1 MRGRR
6 LQGRFSLD
14 YEAKSMYEG
23 IQEDLQHP
31 VGVDVDWFRWSA
43 EYAAANV
50 ATFVD
55 DIYDVSSNVYGEG
68 RRWMLPFNM
77 PAVSAQLIRGSNE
90 MNERGFYIVDTL
102 RIVLNVGDVERLV
115 PDMLVNPDTHIKD
128 RILYRGNVFTPTRVL
143 PRGHFGYKWAV
154 VTIDCTEVNADELVN
169 DPQFQQY
176 AQKGAGNLAPVTYRG
191 YGQGNFGTEGY
202 GL

>member
-1 MRGRR
+1 
-6 LQGRFSLD
+6 
-14 YEAKSMYEG
+14 MYEG

-31 VGVDVDWFRWSA
+31 VGVDVDWFRWSPT
-43 EYAAANV
+43 YAADNV

-55 DIYDVSSNVYGEG
+55 DIYDVSSNVAGEG

-77 PAVSAQLIRGSNE
+77 PAVTAQLIRGSNE

-169 DPQFQQY
+169 DPQFMQY
-176 AQKGAGNLAPVTYRG
+176 AQKGTKALAPVSYLG
-191 YGQGNFGTEGY
+191 YGKGNYGTEGY
-202 GL
+202 GY

>member
-176 AQKGAGNLAPVTYRG
+176 AQKGVRNLAPVTYPG
-191 YGQGNFGTEGY
+191 YGQGNFGTESY
-202 GL
+202 GE

>member
-1 MRGRR
+1 MRGKR
-6 LQGRFSLD
+6 LQGRFNLD

-31 VGVDVDWFRWSA
+31 VGVEVDWFRWSETWAA
-43 EYAAANV
+43 ENT
-50 ATFVD
+50 ATIVD
-55 DIYDVSSNVYGEG
+55 DIYDVSSSVHNGG

-77 PAVSAQLIRGSNE
+77 PAVTAQLIRGNNE

-115 PDMLVNPDTHIKD
+115 PDMLVNPDKHIKD

-154 VTIDCTEVNADELVN
+154 VTIDCLEVNADELVN

-176 AQKGAGNLAPVTYRG
+176 AQKATKDMAPITYPG

-202 GL
+202 GA